1 MVVKKV
7 FEVQESLIKPSSN
20 FFLCIYSVID
30 VLLAV
35 LLFTILFY
43 PYFVCLT
50 TEYKFVGSIL
60 GFLYGVLR
68 CVYVY
73 VSISFNYGTF
83 YISSLSQT

>member
-1 MVVKKV
+1 MVVKEV
-7 FEVQESLIKPSSN
+7 FDVQESMIRTSRN
-20 FFLCIYSVID
+20 FFLSLYHSVID

-68 CVYVY
+68 YVCEY
-73 VSISFNYGTF
+73 FLKLWDFFCS
-83 YISSLSQT
+83 SSLSQT

>member
-1 MVVKKV
+1 MVVKEV
-7 FEVQESLIKPSSN
+7 FDVQESMIRTSRN
-20 FFLCIYSVID
+20 FFLSLYHSVID

-35 LLFTILFY
+35 LLCTILLY

-68 CVYVY
+68 YVCEY
-73 VSISFNYGTF
+73 CLKLWDFF
-83 YISSLSQT
+83 ALAR

>member
-1 MVVKKV
+1 MVIEEV
-7 FEVQESLIKPSSN
+7 FEVQESLVN
-20 FFLCIYSVID
+20 FEHFFLSIYSVID

-35 LLFTILFY
+35 LLCTILFY

-68 CVYVY
+68 CVCEYY
-73 VSISFNYGTF
+73 LI
-83 YISSLSQT
+83 L

>member
-1 MVVKKV
+1 MVLKEVYKV
-7 FEVQESLIKPSSN
+7 RESFFETTSN
-20 FFLCIYSVID
+20 IFLSFYSVVD

-35 LLFTILFY
+35 LLCTILFY

-68 CVYVY
+68 YVCEY
-73 VSISFNYGTF
+73 CLKLWDFF
-83 YISSLSQT
+83 ALAR

>member
-1 MVVKKV
+1 MVLKEVYKAQELF
-7 FEVQESLIKPSSN
+7 FETTSN
-20 FFLCIYSVID
+20 IFLSFYSVID

-68 CVYVY
+68 YVCEY
-73 VSISFNYGTF
+73 FLKLWDFFCS
-83 YISSLSQT
+83 SSLSQT

>member
-1 MVVKKV
+1 MVVKEV
-7 FEVQESLIKPSSN
+7 FDVQESMIRTSRN
-20 FFLCIYSVID
+20 FFLSLYHSVID

-35 LLFTILFY
+35 LLCTILFY

-68 CVYVY
+68 YVCEY
-73 VSISFNYGTF
+73 CLKLWDFF
-83 YISSLSQT
+83 ALAR